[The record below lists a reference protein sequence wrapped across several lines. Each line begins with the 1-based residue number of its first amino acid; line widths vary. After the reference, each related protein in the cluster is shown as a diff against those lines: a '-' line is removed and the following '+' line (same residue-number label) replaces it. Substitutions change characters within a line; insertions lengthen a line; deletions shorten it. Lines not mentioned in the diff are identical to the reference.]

1 MPILDN
7 QLKGYNKLV
16 KTQPEG
22 IPEVIDLI
30 VDCFNA
36 AAERDIYTGDAIE
49 IIVLQ
54 KDK

>member
-16 KTQPEG
+16 KTQPES